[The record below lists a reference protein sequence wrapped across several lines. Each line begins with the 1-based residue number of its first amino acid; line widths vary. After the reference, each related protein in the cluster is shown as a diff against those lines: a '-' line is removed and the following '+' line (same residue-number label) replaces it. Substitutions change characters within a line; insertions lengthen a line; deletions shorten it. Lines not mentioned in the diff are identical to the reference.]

1 MKKLFFIFLMSI
13 ATNFA
18 FAQSSEGQTLYI
30 IDGVVSTKA
39 AVDELP
45 SDMIRNMNVVKGV
58 DLGGRSNIKK
68 KREISGRV
76 VDTEGKP
83 MAGVIVMVPKTKV
96 GVVTDAKGVVTD
108 ANGLYKINLAAGEA
122 FLTFMYVDYP
132 TITVQVDKA
141 NMDDVVMDKNAPQNL
156 VTLNDLKGN
165 VVSII
170 GEKRPESKPL
180 YLTKSANGYIKKVDN
195 LESIS
200 PDDIKTMNVFKG
212 EQGEQF
218 KKYGNTSNGVIL
230 IELK

>member
-13 ATNFA
+13 ATNFV
-18 FAQSSEGQTLYI
+18 FAQSGEGQTLYI

-58 DLGGRSNIKK
+58 ESVVIITTQNG
-68 KREISGRV
+68 REISGRV

-83 MAGVIVMVPKTKV
+83 MAGVIVMVPKTKA
-96 GVVTDAKGVVTD
+96 GVATD
-108 ANGLYKINLAAGEA
+108 ANGYYKINLAAGEA
-122 FLTFMYVDYP
+122 FLQYMYVDYP
-132 TITVQVDKA
+132 TKTVQVDKA

-156 VTLNDLKGN
+156 VALKDLKGD
-165 VVSII
+165 VVSIR
-170 GEKRPESKPL
+170 GEKKSESNPL
-180 YLTKSANGYIKKVDN
+180 YLTKSANGVIKKVDN

-200 PDDIKTMNVFKG
+200 PNNIKTMNVFKG

-218 KKYGNTSNGVIL
+218 KKYGDTSNGVIL

>member
-18 FAQSSEGQTLYI
+18 FAQSGEGQTLYI

-58 DLGGRSNIKK
+58 ESVVIITTQNG
-68 KREISGRV
+68 REISGRV

-83 MAGVIVMVPKTKV
+83 MAGVIVMVPKTKA
-96 GVVTDAKGVVTD
+96 GVATD
-108 ANGLYKINLAAGEA
+108 ANGYYKINLAAGEA
-122 FLTFMYVDYP
+122 FLQYMYVDYP
-132 TITVQVDKA
+132 TITVHVDKA

-156 VTLNDLKGN
+156 VTLKDLKGD
-165 VVSII
+165 VVSVR
-170 GEKRPESKPL
+170 GEKKPESNPL
-180 YLTKSANGYIKKVDN
+180 YLTKSANGVIKKVDN

-200 PDDIKTMNVFKG
+200 PNNIKTMNVFKG

-218 KKYGNTSNGVIL
+218 KKYGDTSNGVIL

>member
-18 FAQSSEGQTLYI
+18 FAQSGEGQTLYI

-58 DLGGRSNIKK
+58 ESVVIITTQNG
-68 KREISGRV
+68 REISGRV

-83 MAGVIVMVPKTKV
+83 MTGVLVMVPKTKV
-96 GVVTDAKGVVTD
+96 GVATD
-108 ANGLYKINLAAGEA
+108 ANGYYKINLAAGEA
-122 FLTFMYVDYP
+122 FLQYMYVDYP
-132 TITVQVDKA
+132 TKTVSVDKA
-141 NMDDVVMDKNAPQNL
+141 NMGDVVMDKNQAENT
-156 VTLNDLKGN
+156 VVIRDASLKVEN
-165 VVSII
+165 FTYQ
-170 GEKRPESKPL
+170 PSKSTIDAL
-180 YLTKSANGYIKKVDN
+180 CIIKKPNGEIYKGDIN
-195 LESIS
+195 SIS
-200 PDDIKTMNVFKG
+200 PNEMKTIHVFKG

-218 KKYGNTSNGVIL
+218 KKYGDTSNGVIL

>member
-13 ATNFA
+13 ACTVA
-18 FAQSSEGQTLYI
+18 FAQTNEGQTLYI

-58 DLGGRSNIKK
+58 ESVVIITTQNG
-68 KREISGRV
+68 REISGRV

-83 MAGVIVMVPKTKV
+83 MAGVLVMVPKTKA
-96 GVVTDAKGVVTD
+96 GVATD
-108 ANGLYKINLAAGEA
+108 ANGYYKINLAAGEA
-122 FLTFMYVDYP
+122 FLQYMYVDYP

-141 NMDDVVMDKNAPQNL
+141 NMDDVVMDKNQAENT
-156 VTLNDLKGN
+156 VVIRDASLKVEN
-165 VVSII
+165 FTYQ
-170 GEKRPESKPL
+170 PSKSTVDAL
-180 YLTKSANGYIKKVDN
+180 CIIKKPNGEIYKGDIN
-195 LESIS
+195 SIS
-200 PDDIKTMNVFKG
+200 PNEIKTIYVFKG

-218 KKYGNTSNGVIL
+218 KKYGDTSNGVIL

>member
-18 FAQSSEGQTLYI
+18 FAQSGEGQTLYI

-58 DLGGRSNIKK
+58 ESVVIITTQNG
-68 KREISGRV
+68 REISGRV
-76 VDTEGKP
+76 VDIEGKP
-83 MAGVIVMVPKTKV
+83 MVGVLVMVPKTKA
-96 GVVTDAKGVVTD
+96 GVATD
-108 ANGLYKINLAAGEA
+108 ANGYYKINLAAGEA
-122 FLTFMYVDYP
+122 FLQYMYVDYP

-141 NMDDVVMDKNAPQNL
+141 NMDDVVMDKNALPNT
-156 VTLNDLKGN
+156 VVVKDLKGD
-165 VVSII
+165 VVSVR
-170 GEKRPESKPL
+170 GEKKPESNPL
-180 YLTKSANGYIKKVDN
+180 YLTKSANGVIKKVDN

-200 PDDIKTMNVFKG
+200 PNNIKTMNVFKG

-218 KKYGNTSNGVIL
+218 KKYGDTSNGVIL

>member
-18 FAQSSEGQTLYI
+18 FAQSGEGQTLYI

-58 DLGGRSNIKK
+58 ESVVIITTQNG
-68 KREISGRV
+68 REISGRV

-83 MAGVIVMVPKTKV
+83 MAGVIVMVPKTKA
-96 GVVTDAKGVVTD
+96 GVATD
-108 ANGLYKINLAAGEA
+108 ANGYYKINLAAGEA
-122 FLTFMYVDYP
+122 FLQYMYVDYP
-132 TITVQVDKA
+132 TKTVSVDKA
-141 NMDDVVMDKNAPQNL
+141 NMGDVVMDKNQAENT
-156 VTLNDLKGN
+156 VVIRDASLKVEN
-165 VVSII
+165 FTYQ
-170 GEKRPESKPL
+170 PSKSTVDAL
-180 YLTKSANGYIKKVDN
+180 CIIKKPNGEIYKGDIN
-195 LESIS
+195 SIS
-200 PDDIKTMNVFKG
+200 PNEMKTIHVFKG

-218 KKYGNTSNGVIL
+218 KKYGDTSNGVIL

>member
-58 DLGGRSNIKK
+58 ESVVIITTQNG
-68 KREISGRV
+68 REISGRV

-83 MAGVIVMVPKTKV
+83 MAGVLVMVPKTKA
-96 GVVTDAKGVVTD
+96 GVATD
-108 ANGLYKINLAAGEA
+108 ANGYYKINLAAGEA
-122 FLTFMYVDYP
+122 FLQYMYVDYP

-141 NMDDVVMDKNAPQNL
+141 NMDDVVMDKNALPNT
-156 VTLNDLKGN
+156 VVVKDLKGD
-165 VVSII
+165 VVSVR
-170 GEKRPESKPL
+170 GEKKPESNPL
-180 YLTKSANGYIKKVDN
+180 YLTKSTNGVIKKVDN

-200 PDDIKTMNVFKG
+200 PNNIKTMNVFKG

-218 KKYGNTSNGVIL
+218 KKYGDTSNGVIL

>member
-18 FAQSSEGQTLYI
+18 FAQSGEGQTLYI

-58 DLGGRSNIKK
+58 ESVVIITTQNG
-68 KREISGRV
+68 REISGRV

-83 MAGVIVMVPKTKV
+83 MAGVLVMVPKTKA
-96 GVVTDAKGVVTD
+96 GVATD
-108 ANGLYKINLAAGEA
+108 ANGYYKINLAAGEA
-122 FLTFMYVDYP
+122 FLQYMYVDYP
-132 TITVQVDKA
+132 TRTVPVDKA
-141 NMDDVVMDKNAPQNL
+141 NMDDVVMDKNQAENT
-156 VTLNDLKGN
+156 VVIRDASLKVEN
-165 VVSII
+165 FTYQ
-170 GEKRPESKPL
+170 PSKSTVDAL
-180 YLTKSANGYIKKVDN
+180 CIIKKPNGEIYKGDIN
-195 LESIS
+195 SIS
-200 PDDIKTMNVFKG
+200 PNEMKTMHVFKG

-218 KKYGNTSNGVIL
+218 KKYGDTSNGVIL

>member
-18 FAQSSEGQTLYI
+18 FAQSGEGQTLYI

-58 DLGGRSNIKK
+58 ESVVIITTQNG
-68 KREISGRV
+68 REISGRV

-83 MAGVIVMVPKTKV
+83 MAGVLVMVPKTKA
-96 GVVTDAKGVVTD
+96 GVATD
-108 ANGLYKINLAAGEA
+108 ANGYYKINLAAGEA
-122 FLTFMYVDYP
+122 FLQYMYVDYP

-156 VTLNDLKGN
+156 VALKDLKGD
-165 VVSII
+165 VVSIR
-170 GEKRPESKPL
+170 GEKKSESNPL

-200 PDDIKTMNVFKG
+200 PNNIKTMNVFKG

-218 KKYGNTSNGVIL
+218 KKYGDTSNGVIL

>member
-1 MKKLFFIFLMSI
+1 MKKLCFIFLMSI

-18 FAQSSEGQTLYI
+18 FAQSGEGQTLYI

-58 DLGGRSNIKK
+58 ESVVIITTQNG
-68 KREISGRV
+68 REISGRV

-83 MAGVIVMVPKTKV
+83 MAGVLVMVPKTKA
-96 GVVTDAKGVVTD
+96 GVATD
-108 ANGLYKINLAAGEA
+108 ANGYYKINLAVGEA
-122 FLTFMYVDYP
+122 FLQYMYVDYP

-156 VTLNDLKGN
+156 VALKDLKGD
-165 VVSII
+165 VVSVR
-170 GEKRPESKPL
+170 GEKKPESNPL
-180 YLTKSANGYIKKVDN
+180 YLTKSANGVIKKVDN

-200 PDDIKTMNVFKG
+200 PNNIKTMNVFKG

-218 KKYGNTSNGVIL
+218 KKYGDTSNGVIL

>member
-18 FAQSSEGQTLYI
+18 FAQSGEGQTLYI

-45 SDMIRNMNVVKGV
+45 SDMIRNMNIVKGV
-58 DLGGRSNIKK
+58 ESVVIITTQNG
-68 KREISGRV
+68 REISGRV

-83 MAGVIVMVPKTKV
+83 MAGVLVMVPKTKA
-96 GVVTDAKGVVTD
+96 GVATD
-108 ANGLYKINLAAGEA
+108 ANGYYKINLAAGEA
-122 FLTFMYVDYP
+122 FLQYMYVDYP

-156 VTLNDLKGN
+156 VALKDLKGN
-165 VVSII
+165 VVSVK
-170 GEKRPESKPL
+170 GEKKPESKPL
-180 YLTKSANGYIKKVDN
+180 YLTKSANGVIKKVDN

-200 PDDIKTMNVFKG
+200 PNDIKTMNVFKG

-218 KKYGNTSNGVIL
+218 KKYGDTSNGVIL

>member
-18 FAQSSEGQTLYI
+18 FAQSGEGQTLYI

-58 DLGGRSNIKK
+58 ESVVIITTQNG
-68 KREISGRV
+68 REISGRV

-83 MAGVIVMVPKTKV
+83 MAGVLVMVPKTKA
-96 GVVTDAKGVVTD
+96 GVATD
-108 ANGLYKINLAAGEA
+108 ANGYYKINLAAGEA
-122 FLTFMYVDYP
+122 FLQYMYVDYP
-132 TITVQVDKA
+132 TKTVQVDKA
-141 NMDDVVMDKNAPQNL
+141 NMDDVVMDKNQVEKTVVIRDAC
-156 VTLNDLKGN
+156 LKVEN
-165 VVSII
+165 FTYQ
-170 GEKRPESKPL
+170 PSKSTVDAL
-180 YLTKSANGYIKKVDN
+180 CIIKKSNGEIYKGDIN
-195 LESIS
+195 SIS
-200 PDDIKTMNVFKG
+200 PNEIKTMHVFKG

-218 KKYGNTSNGVIL
+218 KKYGDTSNGVIL

>member
-1 MKKLFFIFLMSI
+1 MSI
-13 ATNFA
+13 ANNFA
-18 FAQSSEGQTLYI
+18 FAQSGEGQTLYI

-58 DLGGRSNIKK
+58 ESVVVITTQNG
-68 KREISGRV
+68 REISGRV

-83 MAGVIVMVPKTKV
+83 MTGVIVMVPKTKA
-96 GVVTDAKGVVTD
+96 GVATD
-108 ANGLYKINLAAGEA
+108 ANGYYKINLAAGEA
-122 FLTFMYVDYP
+122 FLQYMYVDYP
-132 TITVQVDKA
+132 TKTVQVDKA

-156 VTLNDLKGN
+156 VALKDLKGD
-165 VVSII
+165 VVSIR
-170 GEKRPESKPL
+170 GEKKSESNPL
-180 YLTKSANGYIKKVDN
+180 YLTKSANGVIKKVDN

-200 PDDIKTMNVFKG
+200 PNNIKTMNVFKG

-218 KKYGNTSNGVIL
+218 KKYGDTSNGVIL

>member
-18 FAQSSEGQTLYI
+18 FAQSGEGQTLYI

-58 DLGGRSNIKK
+58 ESVVIITTQNG
-68 KREISGRV
+68 REISGRV

-83 MAGVIVMVPKTKV
+83 MAGVLVMVPKTKA
-96 GVVTDAKGVVTD
+96 GVATD
-108 ANGLYKINLAAGEA
+108 ANGYYKINLAAGEA
-122 FLTFMYVDYP
+122 FLQYMYVDYP
-132 TITVQVDKA
+132 TITVSVDKA
-141 NMDDVVMDKNAPQNL
+141 NMDDVVMDKNQAENT
-156 VTLNDLKGN
+156 VVIRDASLKVEN
-165 VVSII
+165 FTYQ
-170 GEKRPESKPL
+170 PSKSTVDAL
-180 YLTKSANGYIKKVDN
+180 CIIKKPNGEIYKGDIN
-195 LESIS
+195 SIS
-200 PDDIKTMNVFKG
+200 PNEMKTIHIFKG

-218 KKYGNTSNGVIL
+218 KKYGDTSNGVIL

>member
-1 MKKLFFIFLMSI
+1 MSI

-18 FAQSSEGQTLYI
+18 FAQSGEGQTLYI

-58 DLGGRSNIKK
+58 ESVVIITTQNG
-68 KREISGRV
+68 REISGRV

-83 MAGVIVMVPKTKV
+83 MAGVLVMVPKTKA
-96 GVVTDAKGVVTD
+96 GVATD
-108 ANGLYKINLAAGEA
+108 ANGYYKINLAAGEA
-122 FLTFMYVDYP
+122 FLQYMYVDYP

-141 NMDDVVMDKNAPQNL
+141 NMDDVVMDKNALPNT
-156 VTLNDLKGN
+156 VVVKDLKGD
-165 VVSII
+165 VVSVR
-170 GEKRPESKPL
+170 GEKKPESNPL
-180 YLTKSANGYIKKVDN
+180 YLTKSANGVIKKVDN

-200 PDDIKTMNVFKG
+200 PNDIKTMNVFKG

-218 KKYGNTSNGVIL
+218 KKYGDTSNGVIL

>member
-18 FAQSSEGQTLYI
+18 FAQSGEGQTLYI

-58 DLGGRSNIKK
+58 ESVVIITTQNG
-68 KREISGRV
+68 REISGRV

-83 MAGVIVMVPKTKV
+83 MAGVIVMVPKTKA
-96 GVVTDAKGVVTD
+96 GVATD
-108 ANGLYKINLAAGEA
+108 ANGYYKINLAAGEA
-122 FLTFMYVDYP
+122 FLQYMYVDYP
-132 TITVQVDKA
+132 TKTVQVDKA
-141 NMDDVVMDKNAPQNL
+141 NMDDVVMDKNQAENT
-156 VTLNDLKGN
+156 VVIRDASLKVEN
-165 VVSII
+165 FTYQPS
-170 GEKRPESKPL
+170 
-180 YLTKSANGYIKKVDN
+180 KSAVDALCIIKKPNGEIYIGDIN
-195 LESIS
+195 SIS
-200 PDDIKTMNVFKG
+200 PNEMKTIHVFKG

-218 KKYGNTSNGVIL
+218 KKYGDTSNGVIL

>member
-1 MKKLFFIFLMSI
+1 MSI

-18 FAQSSEGQTLYI
+18 FAQSGEGQTLYI

-58 DLGGRSNIKK
+58 ESVVIITTQNG
-68 KREISGRV
+68 REISGRV

-83 MAGVIVMVPKTKV
+83 MAGVLVMVPKTKA
-96 GVVTDAKGVVTD
+96 GVATD
-108 ANGLYKINLAAGEA
+108 ANGYYKINLAAGEA
-122 FLTFMYVDYP
+122 FLQYMYVDYP

-156 VTLNDLKGN
+156 VALKDLKGD
-165 VVSII
+165 VVSIR
-170 GEKRPESKPL
+170 GEKKPESNPL
-180 YLTKSANGYIKKVDN
+180 YLTKSANGVIKKVDN

-200 PDDIKTMNVFKG
+200 PNNIKTMNVFKG

-218 KKYGNTSNGVIL
+218 KKYGDTSNGVIL